1 MTGFVKT
8 ADILEGK
15 FEDGADVKIRGWI
28 YTSRSSGGIQFL
40 ELRDGSGVIQC
51 TLNKRKVGEETFDN
65 VEKYPLETA
74 IELMGSVKED
84 SRATGGWEVRV
95 SGVGNVFVAHLDY
108 PIVKKEQGVE
118 FLMDNRH
125 LYIREPK
132 LQNIFQIRAKF
143 LEAARDYFKTNGYT
157 EVQTPMFM
165 TASVEGGSTLFN
177 VEYFEREGVYLSQSW
192 QLYAEAIISS
202 LGNIYTI
209 APSFRAEPSRTRRH
223 LSEFLHMEL
232 EEPWSTLSDIQD
244 TGDKLVCHIAN
255 TLAEVMPEKVKA
267 AGRDPEYLASL
278 NAPFPKITYDEAV
291 EIVQGKGVDMF
302 WGDDFGW
309 QQEGP
314 LTEEFETPFWVVGFP
329 SGIKP
334 FYHMPDPKRPEVT
347 LSSDLL
353 APEGYGEII
362 GGGQRVHNYEQL
374 YQRTLDD
381 GLDPSNY
388 AWYMDL
394 RKWGTVPHSGFG
406 LGVERVLMWM
416 LKLDHIRDTVPFP
429 RDMRRVYP

>member
-8 ADILEGK
+8 AEILSGK

-28 YTSRSSGGIQFL
+28 YTNRSSGGIQFL
-40 ELRDGSGVIQC
+40 KLRDGSGLIQC
-51 TLNKRKVGEETFDN
+51 TLNKRKVGEETFEA
-65 VEKYPLETA
+65 VEKYPLETSL
-74 IELMGSVKED
+74 ELIGSVKED
-84 SRATGGWEVRV
+84 SRAPGGWEVRV
-95 SGVGNVFVAHLDY
+95 NDIGRVFVSHIDY

-132 LQNIFQIRAKF
+132 LQNIFHIRAKF
-143 LEAARDYFKTNGYT
+143 LEAARDYFKTNEYT

-165 TASVEGGSTLFN
+165 TASVEGGSTLFS
-177 VEYFEREGVYLSQSW
+177 VEYFERKGVYLSQSW
-192 QLYAEAIISS
+192 QLYAEALISS
-202 LGNIYTI
+202 LGNIYNI

-255 TLAEVMPEKVKA
+255 TLAETMPEKVREV
-267 AGRDPEYLASL
+267 GRDPDYLASL
-278 NAPFPKITYDEAV
+278 KAPFPKITYDEAV

-314 LTEEFETPFWVVGFP
+314 LTEEFETPFWVVGYP

-334 FYHMPDPKRPEVT
+334 FYHMPDPDRPEVT

-374 YQRTLDD
+374 YQRTIDD

>member
-8 ADILEGK
+8 SEILGGK

-51 TLNKRKVGEETFDN
+51 TLNKRKIGEETFDA
-65 VEKYPLETA
+65 VEKYPIETA

-84 SRATGGWEVRV
+84 SRAPGGWEVRV
-95 SGVGNVFVAHLDY
+95 TGIGNVYVAHLDY
-108 PIVKKEQGVE
+108 PIVKKEQGTE

-132 LQNIFQIRAKF
+132 LQNIFTIRAKF
-143 LEAARDYFKTNGYT
+143 LEAARDYFKENEYK
-157 EVQTPMFM
+157 EIQTPMFM
-165 TASVEGGSTLFN
+165 TASVEGGSTLFE
-177 VEYFEREGVYLSQSW
+177 VDYFERKGVYLSQSW
-192 QLYAEAIISS
+192 QLYAEAMISS
-202 LGNIYTI
+202 MGNIFTI

-232 EEPWSTLSDIQD
+232 EEPWSTLPDIQD
-244 TGDKLVCHIAN
+244 TGDKLVSHIAN
-255 TLAEVMPEKVKA
+255 TLAETMPEKVKA

-278 NAPFPKITYDEAV
+278 SAPFPKITYDEAV
-291 EIVQGKGVDMF
+291 EIVQNKGVDMF

-314 LTEEFETPFWVVGFP
+314 LTEEFETPFWVVGYP

-347 LSSDLL
+347 LSADLL

-374 YQRTLDD
+374 LQRTLDD
-381 GLDPSNY
+381 GLDPANY

-416 LKLDHIRDTVPFP
+416 LKLEHIRDTVPFP